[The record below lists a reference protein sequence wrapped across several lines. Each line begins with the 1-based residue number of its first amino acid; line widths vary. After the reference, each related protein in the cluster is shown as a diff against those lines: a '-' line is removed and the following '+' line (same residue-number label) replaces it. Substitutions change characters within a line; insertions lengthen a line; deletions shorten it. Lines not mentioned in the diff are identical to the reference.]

1 MSSSFASFVAVEV
14 VFATEGVE
22 KCKSKLAASCE
33 AGSEVEEEFEAGA
46 GFEEELV
53 PFGAE
58 FGEVKL
64 SCR

>member
-1 MSSSFASFVAVEV
+1 M
-14 VFATEGVE
+14 FATEGVE
-22 KCKSKLAASCE
+22 KCKSKLAVSCE

-58 FGEVKL
+58 FGEVKV